1 MATRPREQ
9 RNLWVFLITVP
20 YWVNLLI
27 RTLAMLFLIRD
38 EGPLNRSLLW
48 LGIIERP
55 LAIAYT
61 NTRSRSG

>member
-1 MATRPREQ
+1 MATRPPEQ

-38 EGPLNRSLLW
+38 EVRS
-48 LGIIERP
+48 
-55 LAIAYT
+55 
-61 NTRSRSG
+61 TRFCSGSE